1 MNTANSVFI
10 IILLAVGGYG
20 WYEHTRFLNE
30 RLAYSDFRE
39 EATAQVLKQEKAH
52 NDQINAALIERDAS
66 IARMRDSQTRSKS
79 LQSSLATALS
89 RGTCQDSATD
99 HAALSRFFTDLE
111 GYIVEAD
118 TAVINV
124 KAWLESWPKKAP

>member
-1 MNTANSVFI
+1 MNQYI
-10 IILLAVGGYG
+10 IIGLILLALIG
-20 WYEHTRFLNE
+20 WGSWEHSRFLSE
-30 RLAYSDFRE
+30 RAAYSDFRQ

-99 HAALSRFFTDLE
+99 HAALSGFFTEIE
-111 GYIVEAD
+111 GYIIEAD
-118 TAVINV
+118 TTVINV
-124 KAWLESWPKKAP
+124 KAWAAAWPTP

>member
-1 MNTANSVFI
+1 MPTANRLLIVA
-10 IILLAVGGYG
+10 ILAFGAWGA
-20 WYEHTRFLNE
+20 WEHARFLSVKAE
-30 RLAYSDFRE
+30 YSDFRQ